1 MTPSNHS
8 VRKHRAQ
15 RMATNTACA
24 WAIIHAATQVAC
36 ATAAPKDHVYRCQQ
50 GNGAAY
56 SQLPCAPEAELIK
69 ASDPRTASQQRQSL
83 ANDQQ
88 EAKLAAQMTR
98 ARRHDERI
106 AADEHAQALTRPAK
120 PRHAQV
126 QPVVSPGSVTPLPR
140 IGGDASS
147 TASDKRLSTYK
158 PHRHRHFKAL
168 VPKTTPSTKTP
179 NG

>member
-8 VRKHRAQ
+8 VREHRAR
-15 RMATNTACA
+15 RMAVRTACA
-24 WAIIHAATQVAC
+24 WALIHAATQVAC
-36 ATAAPKDHVYRCQQ
+36 AAAAPQDHVYRCQHD
-50 GNGAAY
+50 GGVAY

-98 ARRHDERI
+98 SRRHDERV
-106 AADEHAQALTRPAK
+106 AADEHAQALTRSAK

-140 IGGDASS
+140 IGSDASG
-147 TASDKRLSTYK
+147 TASDKPTSTYK

-168 VPKTTPSTKTP
+168 VPKASPSTKAQ